1 MKRDQV
7 TVFGGSGFVGRHLVQ
22 ELASRGYRIKVAVRS
37 PQRAKYLLPLGDV
50 GQISPV
56 FCNIL
61 NEDSVNKALDKSEIA
76 INLVG
81 ILSKRGKNTFHSIH
95 FEGLERLAKQAI
107 RNGVASF
114 IHVSSLGAASSS
126 PSESQKFKYLG
137 EESLKKCFPDAT
149 ILRPSL
155 IFGHEDGFLCRFAS
169 LAQLL
174 PGLPLFGKSFFNCGN
189 NLYQPVFIGDVI
201 KSIISCLEDNS
212 TKGKTYEL
220 GGPKIYSFKELM
232 QMVLSVTGRKRFLF
246 PLPNQNAYILALF
259 FELLPSFLFGTLFS
273 RDQVKQLNL
282 DNVVNS
288 NALQLHNLGIKSTPL
303 ESVISDML
311 KRFTRDSVDKTA

>member
-50 GQISPV
+50 GQITPV

-61 NEDSVNKALDKSEIA
+61 NENSVKKALAKSEIA

-81 ILSKRGKNTFHSIH
+81 ILSKSGKNTFHSIH
-95 FEGLERLAKQAI
+95 FESLERLAKQAI
-107 RNGVASF
+107 SNGVSSF
-114 IHVSSLGAASSS
+114 IHISSLGASSSS
-126 PSESQKFKYLG
+126 PSESQKFRYLG

-169 LAQLL
+169 LAQVL
-174 PGLPLFGKSFFNCGN
+174 PGLPLFGNSIFNCGST
-189 NLYQPVFIGDVI
+189 LYQPVFIGDVI
-201 KSIISCLEDNS
+201 RSIICCLEDNS

-220 GGPKIYSFKELM
+220 GGPKIYSYKELM
-232 QMVLSVTGRKRFLF
+232 QMMLRVTGKKRFLY
-246 PLPNQNAYILALF
+246 PLLYQNAYILALF
-259 FELLPSFLFGTLFS
+259 FELLPSFFFGTLFS
-273 RDQVKQLNL
+273 RDQVKQLTL
-282 DNVVNS
+282 DNVVDS
-288 NALQLHNLGIKSTPL
+288 TALQLHHLGINSTPL
-303 ESVISDML
+303 ESVISDIL
-311 KRFTRDSVDKTA
+311 RRFMKESVKKIA